1 MKVSDDDQP
10 WFTNKLKILDRKR
23 KREYYKHQKSDLW
36 KALNL
41 QFSEDCKKAKE
52 DYKNKIVDDLKTTN
66 PKKWYSKVKRMSGQ
80 KGDCSNEIFL
90 EEICH
95 LSNEDQA
102 NQIADHFASTRNS
115 YQRVEYAHFSE
126 VLEGLDPDTFVE
138 NLVTPN
144 EIQEVIKNLNK
155 NSACVLGDVPMKIIS
170 LFSTDLSRLICN
182 LINSI
187 FESGCYPYLWK
198 RELITPV
205 PKINPPPSLDK
216 LRQISGLYNVA
227 KIAYRIIANINTKD
241 ISSKRDKCQYG
252 N

>member
-1 MKVSDDDQP
+1 MPESGLADYGNWLKGQNWSELYQSNDIDFKAEYLQNTLLTKFYEIFPIKTMKVSDDDQP

-41 QFSEDCKKAKE
+41 QFLEGCKKAKE

-170 LFSTDLSRLICN
+170 LFSTDLSIPICN

-187 FESGCYPYLWK
+187 FESGCYPYL
-198 RELITPV
+198 
-205 PKINPPPSLDK
+205 
-216 LRQISGLYNVA
+216 
-227 KIAYRIIANINTKD
+227 
-241 ISSKRDKCQYG
+241 
-252 N
+252 